1 MKNLFKKTML
11 LAAAAMAFAQCSTD
25 TTEDVIS
32 TSGVS
37 VSIEASTSDIT
48 RSAFGDYNATDKTYP
63 TLWEGN
69 ESWKICVND
78 VYADLENKAI
88 EFAGDKRTARA
99 DVSLSSE
106 PEAYNGTYT
115 LHAVSPLSAFVSVN
129 MTSDYLRYRIPAGQT
144 PTATSCDPAAQVLI
158 AQSEAK
164 ETMGSFNIAF
174 KHAVA
179 YIKFSFLNVAEGG
192 NVSGISIKSN
202 GINLAGRYIYKPS
215 TGDISYLDGGQSE
228 INLVTTSTTDL
239 WVACAPAATKD
250 KTLTFSIITDKGTLS
265 KDVKMPGDL
274 EIGKVKTF
282 NVDMADIE
290 YPAADVTKYVKVT
303 SLADITSGEYVIVH
317 EVNGTC
323 VLPNTK
329 ATAKSPVTQIQ
340 LSTKATIGDGV
351 LTNVSD
357 DVKWVL
363 TGSTAAMKFQSYADE
378 ANILYTTSD
387 NNGLRISNS
396 TDGNGVTWTIAAL
409 KSGFSI
415 KDSKNNRYC
424 GVYTPGT
431 DWRTYTS
438 ATQSNYGS
446 NGASL
451 TFYKKTTGGSE
462 GGDTPE
468 LSVTPATVEVA
479 ATGGN
484 GEFGYTVANMD
495 DDITASTTTEW
506 ITGVS
511 ASNGKVT
518 YSVAA
523 NYSGT
528 ARSGNIVLTSASA
541 DISKTVAV
549 SQAAD
554 VFEVSVTE
562 ISLGADSGATA
573 KFTVKSTYAFTLT
586 SPDDDKIGLST
597 DSGQGELEIT
607 VTALTSNGSSG
618 ELSRGNIRITR
629 SGDNKTKEVTVKQK
643 AAGAAEPILETAE
656 VAGTTGTKSSN
667 GNSISWDSEN
677 FTITNVKGSTAI
689 RTSDSDHYR
698 AYAGSTL
705 TFTAKN
711 GKKFTKI
718 VITCTGSSYATEM
731 QKALGDAATASGSTV
746 TWTGSATTVSGTLT
760 AQSRFN
766 KVVATL
772 E

>member
-69 ESWKICVND
+69 ESWFGAIGNSNAKKISDITFAADKKSANVTAELNEPQAASTYKL
-78 VYADLENKAI
+78 YAISPADAHVSYLADDNFRFDI
-88 EFAGDKRTARA
+88 EST
-99 DVSLSSE
+99 
-106 PEAYNGTYT
+106 
-115 LHAVSPLSAFVSVN
+115 
-129 MTSDYLRYRIPAGQT
+129 QT

-164 ETMGSFNIAF
+164 ESFSSFDLSF
-174 KHAVA
+174 KHATA
-179 YIKFSFLNVAEGG
+179 YAKFSFINLELGNATVNNITIQAETPIVGRFSYAFENG
-192 NVSGISIKSN
+192 AITAVSGSN
-202 GINLAGRYIYKPS
+202 IITLATSATENL
-215 TGDISYLDGGQSE
+215 
-228 INLVTTSTTDL
+228 
-239 WVACAPAATKD
+239 WFACAPANVSGTKLIF
-250 KTLTFSIITDKGTLS
+250 TISTSNGPLTKEVT
-265 KDVKMPGDL
+265 MPANSEFKPG
-274 EIGKVKTF
+274 VVANF
-282 NVDMADIE
+282 NVDMSGIKFAE
-290 YPAADVTKYVKVT
+290 SVKWELV
-303 SLADITSGEYVIVH
+303 
-317 EVNGTC
+317 
-323 VLPNTK
+323 
-329 ATAKSPVTQIQ
+329 
-340 LSTKATIGDGV
+340 
-351 LTNVSD
+351 TNVSSLAVGD
-357 DVKWVL
+357 
-363 TGSTAAMKFQSYADE
+363 Q
-378 ANILYTTSD
+378 I
-387 NNGLRISNS
+387 I
-396 TDGNGVTWTIAAL
+396 IAAKDYNYAL
-409 KSGFSI
+409 STTQNDKNRGQAAITKSGNYITDPSAAVQIIEVKNGSASGTFALYVEGTATGYLYAAGGTG
-415 KDSKNNRYC
+415 KNNYLK
-424 GVYTPGT
+424 
-431 DWRTYTS
+431 TS
-438 ATQSNYGS
+438 ATLNTTSSWNITIASTGVATIKSADTNVARHTIFYNQSSSLFSCY
-446 NGASL
+446 ASGQKEIVI
-451 TFYKKTTGGSE
+451 YKKTTGGSE
-462 GGDTPE
+462 GGDTPDTPATPE
-468 LSVTPATVEVA
+468 LTVTPATVEVA

-541 DISKTVAV
+541 DISKSVAV

-656 VAGTTGTKSSN
+656 VAGTTGTKSSD
-667 GNSISWDSEN
+667 GNSISWDFEN

-698 AYAGSTL
+698 VYQGSTL

-718 VITCTGSSYATEM
+718 VITCTGSSYATAM
-731 QKALGDAATASGSTV
+731 KNTLGDAATVSGSTV
-746 TWTGSATTVSGTLT
+746 TWTGSATTVSKTLT
-760 AQSRFN
+760 AQSRFS